1 MLMGD
6 MCCWVSFSTVSLNY
20 LNMKIEKVALV
31 VACYN
36 EQPILKEKIQN
47 CLALSYPEEK
57 LDIVFVTDGSTD
69 GSTDMLMQYPR
80 LTVFHEPKRAGK
92 RIAIE
97 RIMPMIDAP
106 IIVLTDA
113 NSMLNSEA
121 LNEIVKHYHDPKV
134 GAVAGEKKVL
144 AIGTG
149 AGEGLYWRYESFLKK
164 VDSHLFSVVGA
175 AGELFSFRKE
185 LFVPLPSQTIIED
198 FALSL
203 SIVERGFKVA
213 YEPNAWAEEKPSS
226 NMAEEWK
233 RKVRICAGGFREIVS
248 YARLFNVIKY
258 PWLSYLLISHRVLRW
273 AVVPFILPLLLL
285 ATYFLANTDKMF
297 QLFFALQIITY
308 LLALVGVGLR
318 HQTKLPFFI
327 GIPFQFVMMNA
338 AAYVGLVHYLRGV
351 DHGVWKKIKRVE

>member
-1 MLMGD
+1 MND
-6 MCCWVSFSTVSLNY
+6 K
-20 LNMKIEKVALV
+20 KIALV

-36 EQPILKEKIQN
+36 ERSILTEKIQN
-47 CLALSYPEEK
+47 CLALNYPKEK

-69 GSTDMLMQYPR
+69 GTDEWLTQHER

-92 RIAIE
+92 RAAIE

-121 LNEIVKHYHDPKV
+121 INEIVKHYEDPKV

-144 AIGTG
+144 AIGAG
-149 AGEGLYWRYESFLKK
+149 VGEGFYWRYESFLKK
-164 VDSHLFSVVGA
+164 VDSNLFSVVGA

-185 LFVPLPSQTIIED
+185 LFVQLPPQTIIED

-203 SIVERGFKVA
+203 SIVERGYKVV

-248 YARLFNVIKY
+248 YARLLNVIKY

-273 AVVPFILPLLLL
+273 AVVPFILPLLLV
-285 ATYFLANTDKMF
+285 ATYFLANSQDKMF
-297 QLFFALQIITY
+297 QVFFALQLMTY
-308 LLALVGVGLR
+308 LLALVGVWMR
-318 HQTKLPFFI
+318 HRSKLPFFI

-338 AAYVGLVHYLRGV
+338 AAYVGLVHYYRGV
-351 DHGVWKKIKRVE
+351 DHGIWKKIKRAV

>member
-1 MLMGD
+1 MND
-6 MCCWVSFSTVSLNY
+6 E
-20 LNMKIEKVALV
+20 KIALV

-36 EQPILKEKIQN
+36 EESILTEKVKN
-47 CLALSYPEEK
+47 CLALNYPKEK

-92 RIAIE
+92 RVAIE

-134 GAVAGEKKVL
+134 GAVAGEKKVM
-144 AIGTG
+144 AMG
-149 AGEGLYWRYESFLKK
+149 AGVGEGFYWRYESFLKK

-203 SIVERGFKVA
+203 SIVERGFKVV

-273 AVVPFILPLLLL
+273 AVVPFILPLLFVV
-285 ATYFLANTDKMF
+285 TYFLANNDKMF
-297 QLFFALQIITY
+297 QLFFALQIMTY

-327 GIPFQFVMMNA
+327 GIPFQFAMMNA